1 MARSDREIR
10 SISRREFVRVAGAL
24 ALSGPAVET
33 AGLTRAWAQTAPRPA
48 TAPTGEITIVQG
60 VDAESLDPMVTTNA
74 GSRSMMLG
82 MFDTLMWLD
91 ESLTPQPMLALS
103 WAHPNDTTWRLR
115 LRQGVRFHDG
125 SPFNAEAAKYSL
137 DRYFDPETKN
147 PQAGDFRS
155 AIKEVRVVD
164 EQTLDV
170 LTNGPYPAFPNAQF
184 SIVMMSPSAVKA
196 AGAQVAK
203 KPVGTGQYRFVEW
216 VPGERLVMEAN
227 PDYWGPKARIQR
239 VVWKP
244 IAEAS
249 TRIVALRTGQADLI
263 ANVPPQL
270 TSQLGEPDL
279 RLERVLGI
287 IVTVMFNIA
296 VKPFDQVK
304 VRRALN
310 HAVNV
315 DEIIQFVLGGAATRV
330 AAATRP
336 GMLGHDPELRPYPY
350 DPALA
355 RKLLAEAG
363 YPSGFEAVLDAPNGR
378 YLNDKAV
385 AEAVAGQ
392 LAKIGVTVK
401 VNTPDYP
408 TLVRKIVRKE
418 SQFYLIGTVE
428 PATEIAFPRAFKAGG
443 AFYQGYQNAEAQELI
458 DRANRT
464 LDRAER
470 DRMFRQV
477 NRQVQQ
483 DAPWLFLYAQH
494 DTFGLR
500 ARLQGFQPRPDPYV
514 IVRNM
519 WLKS

>member
-1 MARSDREIR
+1 MARSDTEIR
-10 SISRREFVRVAGAL
+10 WISRREFVRFAGL
-24 ALSGPAVET
+24 LGLSGATVPTTGVMPA
-33 AGLTRAWAQTAPRPA
+33 RAQTAA
-48 TAPTGEITIVQG
+48 KPTGEITIVQG

-82 MFDTLMWLD
+82 MFDTLIWLD
-91 ESLTPQPMLALS
+91 ETLTPQPSLALS
-103 WAHPNDTTWRLR
+103 WSHPNEATWRLR

-125 SPFNAEAAKYSL
+125 SPFNADTAKFSI
-137 DRYFDPETKN
+137 DRFFDPDTKN

-155 AIKEVRVVD
+155 AFKETRVVD
-164 EQTLDV
+164 EHTIDV
-170 LTNGPYPAFPNAQF
+170 VTNGPYPAFPNAQF
-184 SIVMMSPSAVKA
+184 TIIMMSPSSVKA
-196 AGAQVAK
+196 AGAEVAK

-227 PDYWGPKARIQR
+227 PDYWGPKARVQR
-239 VVWKP
+239 LVWKP

-270 TSQLGEPDL
+270 AGQLAEPDL
-279 RLERVLGI
+279 RLERVPGI
-287 IVTVMFNIA
+287 IVTVMFNLA
-296 VKPFDQVK
+296 VKPFDQLK
-304 VRRALN
+304 VRQAVN

-315 DEIIQFVLGGAATRV
+315 DEIVQFVLGGAATRL
-330 AAATRP
+330 ASATKP
-336 GMLGHDPELRPYPY
+336 GMLGHDPELRPYSY
-350 DPALA
+350 DPAQA

-363 YPSGFEAVLDAPNGR
+363 YPNGFEAVLDAPNGR

-392 LAKIGVTVK
+392 LAKVGVTVK
-401 VNTPDYP
+401 VNIPDYP
-408 TLVRKIVRKE
+408 TLVRKIVKKE

-428 PATEIAFPRAFKAGG
+428 PATEIAFPRAFRPAGV
-443 AFYQGYQNAEAQELI
+443 FNQGYQNTEVQELME
-458 DRANRT
+458 RANRT

-477 NRQVQQ
+477 NRQVQR
-483 DAPWLFLYAQH
+483 DCPWLFLYAQQ

-500 ARLQGFQPRPDPYV
+500 ARLQGFQTRSDAYV
-514 IVRNM
+514 IVRNF